1 VTWSTTHPLDRL
13 PVGAVAHGV
22 TASPDVIDGRGAMRV
37 ELTDQITRDGAPRV
51 DYIDMPTFL
60 RIPADLRTG
69 VISVDVRSR
78 LNGKTSF
85 DARGF
90 AGIAYR
96 IRPGLSAFE
105 CVYLRPLNGVRLE
118 PQPPRNRRA
127 VQYFAYPDA
136 PFDHLREQYPDGRY
150 EAGAD
155 IAPDE
160 WIALRVAVHEE
171 TVDVFVDGEARMH
184 VDRPLGPALAG
195 DVGLFVDIGTEA
207 WFADLQIEKDS

>member
-1 VTWSTTHPLDRL
+1 MTGSTTHPLDRL
-13 PVGAVAHGV
+13 PAGSVPHGV
-22 TASPDVIDGRGAMRV
+22 TAAPDLIDGRHGIRV
-37 ELTDQITRDGAPRV
+37 ELTDQITRDGAPRI

-118 PQPPRNRRA
+118 PEPPRNRRA

-136 PFDHLREQYPDGRY
+136 PFDRLREQYPDGRY

-155 IAPDE
+155 IVPDE
-160 WIALRVAVHEE
+160 WISLRIAVGEVA
-171 TVDVFVDGEARMH
+171 VDVFVNGDPALH
-184 VDRPLGPALAG
+184 VSHPLGPTVSG

-207 WFADLQIEKDS
+207 WFADLQIEADD